1 MNSRI
6 DNLQNTH
13 IQGQPTTCRRVSN
26 LYHQRVTAISK
37 RQEFG
42 RPQACFRK
50 PPKKVV
56 TRTPISVRFA
66 FRGADEVDPF
76 EPLNGR
82 KLYRRARDNTHKR
95 SRTSAHTPAPT
106 LTRHTRGMCVRKRTQ
121 IRTTFDT
128 DKFMKTYVGQSM
140 NKLAMLH

>member
-56 TRTPISVRFA
+56 ARTPISVRFA
-66 FRGADEVDPF
+66 FRGADRVDPF
-76 EPLNGR
+76 EPLGGQE
-82 KLYRRARDNTHKR
+82 LYRRARDNNTQHSR
-95 SRTSAHTPAPT
+95 SSARTPAPT
-106 LTRHTRGMCVRKRTQ
+106 LTGHTEGCVQMRTQ
-121 IRTTFDT
+121 IGTTINT
-128 DKFMKTYVGQSM
+128 DKFMNTYVEQFV
-140 NKLAMLH
+140 NKLSMLH